1 MCPDRFD
8 WTIFADR
15 NRKGIDMIKEER
27 KKERMKKRR
36 RKAAGIIFLI
46 LIIVLGGGFAIG
58 WTCFRIKTVEVEGNA
73 LYENSVIEDAVLN
86 DKYSWNSIYVYLKY
100 KFTSMDPI
108 PFVDTVE
115 IKLDSPSKLHITVY
129 EKGVMGYFYDEN
141 EDANVYFDKDGF
153 VAEISQRVIEGVPMI
168 KGLQCDSIQLYE
180 KLSIEQ
186 SLLDDL
192 LTLTQTL
199 KREKLV
205 PDSIVYGRENSPIL
219 IYQNIWVPLGTVE
232 QITQKVEHLAQI
244 LPKLKGESGML
255 HLENWTEDSPNI
267 VFDRDE

>member
-1 MCPDRFD
+1 
-8 WTIFADR
+8 
-15 NRKGIDMIKEER
+15 
-27 KKERMKKRR
+27 
-36 RKAAGIIFLI
+36 
-46 LIIVLGGGFAIG
+46 
-58 WTCFRIKTVEVEGNA
+58 
-73 LYENSVIEDAVLN
+73 
-86 DKYSWNSIYVYLKY
+86 
-100 KFTSMDPI
+100 
-108 PFVDTVE
+108 
-115 IKLDSPSKLHITVY
+115 
-129 EKGVMGYFYDEN
+129 
-141 EDANVYFDKDGF
+141 
-153 VAEISQRVIEGVPMI
+153 MI